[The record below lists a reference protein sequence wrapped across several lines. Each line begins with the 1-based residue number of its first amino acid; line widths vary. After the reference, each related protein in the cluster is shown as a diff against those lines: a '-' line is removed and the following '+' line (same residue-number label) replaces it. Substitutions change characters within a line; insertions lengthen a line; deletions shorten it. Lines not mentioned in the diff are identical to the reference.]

1 MHITNTPRLH
11 TASNTPPQGPV
22 DTPPADPGPPQE
34 SVILKGA
41 KAAAKYTLGSLGAV
55 GGGAVGAI
63 KGAVQGGATDKL
75 SETTESGRL
84 TRLARLA
91 GAAVGLGLGAAAGV
105 VLAPAGVIG
114 LAVAAPVAL
123 GLLGAGIGGSAPEI
137 LSRAGKSGVEAGKQA
152 ASGAVAGW
160 NLATAPFQEHPP
172 EGQKA

>member
-1 MHITNTPRLH
+1 MHIAKTPNFHAAPSTPR
-11 TASNTPPQGPV
+11 QGPV

-41 KAAAKYTLGSLGAV
+41 RAAAKYTLGSLGAV
-55 GGGAVGAI
+55 AGGAVGAL

-84 TRLARLA
+84 TKLARLA

-114 LAVAAPVAL
+114 LSIAAPVAL
-123 GLLGAGIGGSAPEI
+123 GLLGAGIGGSTPEI
-137 LSRAGKSGVEAGKQA
+137 LSRAAKSGIEAGKEA
-152 ASGAVAGW
+152 SSGAVAGW
-160 NLATAPFQEHPP
+160 NLATSPFQEDPP